1 MEPLRSSPVLSV
13 TVFSP
18 LGRKAVSDLIYIGAG
33 VAVLL
38 AFAGYAALLRRA

>member
-13 TVFSP
+13 TVFTP
-18 LGRKAVSDLIYIGAG
+18 WEKVVSDLIYLGAG

-38 AFAGYAALLRRA
+38 AFAGYAALLRRG